1 MGTRALKGQDT
12 EISYL
17 VDGTQQDMLKLGK
30 DFSASFDMEKIT
42 EHYLGR
48 TTADFD
54 AVFNGCSGDA
64 TFHCSKPT
72 VFSFIQVIVAKAR
85 SREPGA
91 IVNVRSTFNFPDGGR
106 ARIVFR
112 DVQFG
117 AFPFS
122 VPGRVER
129 ASIKVSWSC
138 SEFQILPS

>member
-1 MGTRALKGQDT
+1 MRALKGQDT
-12 EISYL
+12 EVTYL
-17 VDGTQQDMLKLGK
+17 VDGTQQDMLRLGK
-30 DFSASFDMEKIT
+30 DFSANFDLEKIT

-64 TFHCSKPT
+64 TFHLSSPR
-72 VFSFIQVIVAKAR
+72 VFTFVNAVVAKAR
-85 SREPGA
+85 AREPGA
-91 IVNVRSTFNFPDGGR
+91 IINVRSTFNFPMGGR

-117 AFPFS
+117 AIPFS

-129 ASIKVSWSC
+129 ATIKVSWSC